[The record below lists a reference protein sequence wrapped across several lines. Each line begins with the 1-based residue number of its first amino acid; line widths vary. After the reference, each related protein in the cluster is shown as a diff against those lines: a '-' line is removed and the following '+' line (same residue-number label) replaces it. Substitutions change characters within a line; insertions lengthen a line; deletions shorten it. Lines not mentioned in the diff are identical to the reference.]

1 MSNGTLAVIPARGG
15 SKGLPR
21 KNLALV
27 AGEPLIVHTIRAA
40 RAATT
45 VDRVVVSTDD
55 AEIAETARGAGA
67 EVVLRPDRLAADDSP
82 TEDALLHALEDLGTD
97 PELVVTLEPTSP
109 LRTPELIDA
118 CVHLARERD
127 ADAVITVTETRS
139 IYGRLDGETFRPL
152 FDGQARRRQLREP
165 LYAESSTVYV
175 TRTAHLRKTRS
186 VVGPRVYA
194 LVVPEEQALDVNTA
208 HDLAVA
214 DALLTAARL
223 ERP

>member
-21 KNLALV
+21 KNIALV
-27 AGEPLIVHTIRAA
+27 AGDPLIVHTIRAA
-40 RAATT
+40 LAAAT

-55 AEIAETARGAGA
+55 AEIAETARSAGA
-67 EVVLRPDRLAADDSP
+67 EVVLRPARLAGDDSP
-82 TEDALLHALEDLGTD
+82 TEDALLHVLEELGAD
-97 PELVVTLEPTSP
+97 PELIVTLEPTSP

-118 CVHLARERD
+118 CVHLAREHD
-127 ADAVITVTETRS
+127 ADTVITVTETRS

-175 TRTAHLRKTRS
+175 TRASHLRETRS
-186 VVGPRVYA
+186 VVGPQLYA
-194 LVVPEEQALDVNTA
+194 LVVPEEQALDINTP

-214 DALLTAARL
+214 DALLSAR
-223 ERP
+223 RAPA